1 MTDTKKRRF
10 TVDLLLQIAALFLVI
25 LAAPAFSAQ
34 QNPAAL
40 QITSP
45 ANGTIANP
53 GQTISVSVTSPAN
66 VAFTAVGV
74 VAEDP
79 IGLSKIGTSV
89 PFQFS
94 FTIPANIA
102 CRSYALTANAATAS
116 GQRAESDTILVDV
129 ERPDMPVSLS
139 TLLPGVSFEVIG
151 EKSPIIVLATFS
163 DGSVLDVTRSTNITY
178 LPSDKTIV
186 TVDTN
191 GIVIA
196 VAPGRASVTATYA
209 QGTQNVQVT
218 VPVTVPSQVLAPS
231 TFSLSFGSQNVGT
244 SSTSQQLTLA
254 NTGNG
259 PLRII
264 SLRTTGD
271 FSEADNCTSSSPL
284 AVSGTCTANVTFTP
298 TAAGSRAG
306 GLSIANGANIIPA
319 IIPLSGNGIGQQPTA
334 ATIAS
339 SANPSVYGQ
348 SVVLTTTVAPSAG
361 SGTPTGSITFDDGAN
376 PLSSV
381 ALSGG
386 QGTFT
391 DFSLTVG
398 THSITAAYG
407 GDANF
412 LPNTSSALSQVV
424 NQASTATTLTSSAN
438 PSTLNS
444 SVTLTASLSVVAPG
458 AGTPTGSITFQ
469 DGSNVLATVPVGT
482 SGQAT
487 FSSATLAAGSHPL
500 TASYGGD
507 TNFKVSSGTFSQQ
520 VAYGICVLYDQT
532 RSVNSGATFPI
543 KVYLCDVNGNDV
555 SSSSI
560 VLHATGI
567 TNVSGFAGPVQSPG
581 NANPDNDFR
590 FDSTLGPSG
599 GYIFN
604 LSTAG
609 LATGTYSLHFTA
621 GVDPI
626 SHVVSFGVQ

>member
-1 MTDTKKRRF
+1 
-10 TVDLLLQIAALFLVI
+10 LVI
-25 LAAPAFSAQ
+25 SIFLAVLVSRPLRAAQ
-34 QNPAAL
+34 QSSPQL
-40 QITSP
+40 QITTP
-45 ANGTIANP
+45 VNGSIVNP
-53 GQTISVSVTSPAN
+53 GQTISITVTSPAN
-66 VAFTAVGV
+66 VNFTSVGIAGESPVGFSNVVTSVPAQFSMPVPTGIACRRYMLTAVG
-74 VAEDP
+74 
-79 IGLSKIGTSV
+79 
-89 PFQFS
+89 
-94 FTIPANIA
+94 
-102 CRSYALTANAATAS
+102 ATAS
-116 GQRAESDTILVDV
+116 GQSAQSPTILIDV

-151 EKSPIIVLATFS
+151 EKSPMIVLATFS
-163 DGSVLDVTRSTNITY
+163 DGSILDVTRSSNITY
-178 LPSDKTIV
+178 SSSDATIA
-186 TVDTN
+186 TVGAN
-191 GIVIA
+191 GIATA
-196 VAPGRASVTATYA
+196 VAPGRAFVTATYA
-209 QGTQNVQVT
+209 QGAQNVQVS
-218 VPVTVPSQVLAPS
+218 VPVTVPPQVLAPS
-231 TFSLSFGSQNVGT
+231 AVSLSFGSQNVGT
-244 SSTSQQLTLA
+244 SSTPQQLTLTNA
-254 NTGNG
+254 GNG

-264 SLRTTGD
+264 SLSTTGD
-271 FSEADNCTSSSPL
+271 FSETDNCTPSSPL

-361 SGTPTGSITFDDGAN
+361 SGTPTGSVTFDDGAN

-412 LPNTSSALSQVV
+412 LPNASSALSQVV

-444 SVTLTASLSVVAPG
+444 SVTLTASFSVVAPG

-604 LSTAG
+604 LGTAG